1 MKKRVRIYKPTNKFA
16 AGGQQSAQFTP
27 DQLTSIYMTALSEP
41 GSSIEDAENALR
53 QIGVDEDTV
62 TLISNNTQEFVND
75 QQYLNESLTTADE
88 DAYADITADEAA
100 IDSSVAEEQ
109 SALERAEE
117 EARSDAMQ
125 QMYADYNEPDY
136 SDDTEAA
143 SQIIERN
150 GGVPSKRTFVK
161 NVLKQVKKQMG
172 GDSQQSRVDSTDPDN
187 KRKDGLAAFTTAVET
202 DGSLNL
208 AKQDAEEMYK
218 MLTTPIGGDESYYQ
232 EQDMDYAQFG
242 GMRRGQ
248 MRRMN
253 RRMNRMVGQLPIGFA
268 GMPGG
273 PMLPGAYDYTD
284 LVGAF
289 GQGQMPADGSYYRGP
304 KMANID
310 VRRTGLFG
318 RPKEYSITF
327 ADDVA
332 NNPQTAE
339 NTIKQ
344 EIINKE
350 EEIKDEVKA
359 AEEGT
364 VDQGVEEKKQTEAE
378 AAAQTAADEVDVDIN
393 DIQVVS
399 GKGSGSGKSGSGAAS
414 SGAGAGTEEYTPSKA
429 SPSFKGFWKGYDP
442 SSVRFAGQDKS
453 RAYIQR
459 GNKWFV
465 SPNFTTKDKKN
476 VQWYEVSDPN
486 RVKNI
491 ERSTKPSMA
500 QLAPGSTYTMS
511 DANPGPMATG
521 RSSAPVYGSQR
532 VPLNQYITSKEF
544 LNSVGNDIKGA
555 LNPENLRG
563 FVQPTNMNV
572 PVSRTAPRQT
582 IGLGEK
588 FQGGGFTDQDS
599 GLYKFLYGG
608 DDQGELTGD
617 PYFAYGGYLPQ
628 AQAGMITISD
638 GKGNT
643 KLVNQEDAETWNQ
656 AKIDTPDISLTDL
669 SFATDKPT
677 SNRQSGRGAD
687 FSQKSG
693 EPGYMGYGY
702 GPAFRTKQRGMP
714 YMTGSNQ
721 TYTGALD
728 NAKLKSID
736 VKKTKAFGPYK
747 GMPKKYTVNYQVER
761 DPLSKR
767 LNFTDAGMTL
777 DGRSMD
783 QVAPTRQGLFNR
795 SQSAGNQSSMN
806 QDRLDMFLNKDFS
819 KQSRRRGLTEGL
831 TAIAPRLGSA
841 ASRLFGDGYEQYQA
855 DQKVLQAP
863 GQISNRETR
872 RLQKNDLYEDY
883 LKRFAQ
889 QNPPISDK
897 TFAFNQSTPVVDT
910 EFPEIQNAGT
920 FSDMAGYSLPTRDA
934 QAIQGNEDELIP
946 QRPVESPIGSL
957 PTRSA
962 QPLLLPSQ
970 TRLAPGQTSPMY
982 YDQASEEDA
991 AALAQQQRE
1000 QDLRGSGL
1008 GLLGLPTAQDEYM
1021 QQVGDQG
1028 AYDLQQAEL
1037 QRMMEQN
1044 PDFYGQQQYNWEP
1057 GQELLGSASTPVL
1070 TPQEA
1075 AARQQQVIAQQRAEA
1090 QRRAAA
1096 QASIAQRN
1104 LGQKVQDYGNKT
1116 VPTKSN
1122 VTKPQRETS
1131 VTPRDTNQTT
1141 QQKVAVKRNEPVKPV
1156 VKQETAKTYIKPT
1169 GSVNY
1174 GGADKA
1180 QAAEDAVRKQKEET
1194 AAKRKQFEKSYGVDK
1209 ATLELFRSL
1218 RGMEGTEAQQRAMLE
1233 KYPGLKKYYK
1243 PSKGEYGGYM
1253 AYGGTMTMPKAYT
1266 GYDNDLDEDT
1276 PVNYDPRFRAQQ
1288 RQFDLGSSELDNP
1301 FVYSGQNQLTNEK
1314 SGVKMGTE
1322 GSYVN
1327 EGVVPKEDLTDFSQ
1341 RKEYDD
1347 VSVDYNTKGDWDAN
1361 AAKRRL
1367 LMDWTNAAGNTIAGW
1382 FDSPR
1387 QDKSWRNEDA
1397 QASIDK
1403 GWIITNSGLE
1413 TPDMGQRQSVKYGGG
1428 IYQQGGPIYD
1438 HEIGEYMWMT
1448 PEMIQKFLEDGGE
1461 LEYV

>member
-327 ADDVA
+327 ADDVV

-350 EEIKDEVKA
+350 EEIKDEVNA

-378 AAAQTAADEVDVDIN
+378 AAAQAAADEVDVDIN

-414 SGAGAGTEEYTPSKA
+414 SGAGAGTEEYAPSKA

-521 RSSAPVYGSQR
+521 RSSAPVYGSQG

-608 DDQGELTGD
+608 DDQGDLTGD
-617 PYFAYGGYLPQ
+617 PYFAYGGYLPK
-628 AQAGMITISD
+628 AQPGMITISD
-638 GKGNT
+638 NNGNT
-643 KLVNQEDAETWNQ
+643 KLVNQQDAETWNE
-656 AKIDTPDISLTDL
+656 ARSGTPDISLTDL
-669 SFATDKPT
+669 SFASDRPII
-677 SNRQSGRGAD
+677 NRQPIRD
-687 FSQKSG
+687 NFNPQPG
-693 EPGYMGYGY
+693 EQGYMGYGY
-702 GPAFRTKQRGMP
+702 GPAFRTKQKGMP

-728 NAKLKSID
+728 NAKLKNID

-795 SQSAGNQSSMN
+795 SQSSGMSG
-806 QDRLDMFLNKDFS
+806 
-819 KQSRRRGLTEGL
+819 RRSD
-831 TAIAPRLGSA
+831 TAIDSQFGPLAWLGSKLRPFESKA
-841 ASRLFGDGYEQYQA
+841 DKVSGMPHDKWDENYKKIYGYYPDESPYA
-855 DQKVLQAP
+855 TTPD
-863 GQISNRETR
+863 S
-872 RLQKNDLYEDY
+872 
-883 LKRFAQ
+883 
-889 QNPPISDK
+889 
-897 TFAFNQSTPVVDT
+897 TFAFNQSTPAVDT

-920 FSDMAGYSLPTRDA
+920 FSDMAGYSLPTRGA

-970 TRLAPGQTSPMY
+970 TRLAPGQTGPMY

-1096 QASIAQRN
+1096 QANTTQRN
-1104 LGQKVQDYGNKT
+1104 LGQKIQEYGNKT

-1122 VTKPQRETS
+1122 
-1131 VTPRDTNQTT
+1131 
-1141 QQKVAVKRNEPVKPV
+1141 KPV
-1156 VKQETAKTYIKPT
+1156 EQEQAKPIVSKKNVEQNNSSNLTPTEKAKEQNRQGAAWRELMDLKQNAMGDEPAVFKDTYKNYKIDPAIDRSMRLLKTSKQRLDYIK
-1169 GSVNY
+1169 SIQNRDLRNALLY
-1174 GGADKA
+1174 KY
-1180 QAAEDAVRKQKEET
+1180 
-1194 AAKRKQFEKSYGVDK
+1194 AKD
-1209 ATLELFRSL
+1209 
-1218 RGMEGTEAQQRAMLE
+1218 
-1233 KYPGLKKYYK
+1233 
-1243 PSKGEYGGYM
+1243 GGYM

-1413 TPDMGQRQSVKYGGG
+1413 TPDMGQRQSVKYGGN
-1428 IYQQGGPIYD
+1428 IYQQGGPVYD
-1438 HEIGEYMWMT
+1438 NEIGEYMWMT

>member
-16 AGGQQSAQFTP
+16 AGGQQSSKFSP
-27 DQLTSIYMTALSEP
+27 DQLTSIYMTALAEP
-41 GSSIEDAENALR
+41 GSSIEKAENTLR
-53 QIGVDEDTV
+53 QIPGVDEDTV

-187 KRKDGLAAFTTAVET
+187 KRKDGLAAFTMSVQT
-202 DGSLNL
+202 DGDEHL

-327 ADDVA
+327 ADDVV

-350 EEIKDEVKA
+350 EEIKDEVNA

-399 GKGSGSGKSGSGAAS
+399 GKGSGSGKSGSRAAS

-521 RSSAPVYGSQR
+521 RSSASVYGSQR

-588 FQGGGFTDQDS
+588 FQGGGFTDQSS

-608 DDQGELTGD
+608 DDQGKLTGD

-677 SNRQSGRGAD
+677 SNRQPIRDNFNS
-687 FSQKSG
+687 KTG
-693 EPGYMGYGY
+693 EQGYMGYGY
-702 GPAFRTKQRGMP
+702 GPAFRTKQKGMP

-777 DGRSMD
+777 DGKSMD

-795 SQSAGNQSSMN
+795 SQSSN
-806 QDRLDMFLNKDFS
+806 MFGKRPDTAFE
-819 KQSRRRGLTEGL
+819 SRSRALSW
-831 TAIAPRLGSA
+831 LGSKL
-841 ASRLFGDGYEQYQA
+841 RPFQTEA
-855 DQKVLQAP
+855 DKVNNADNPDNWGINELV
-863 GQISNRETR
+863 EDTKR
-872 RLQKNDLYEDY
+872 R
-883 LKRFAQ
+883 
-889 QNPPISDK
+889 
-897 TFAFNQSTPVVDT
+897 
-910 EFPEIQNAGT
+910 QNAQMVAET
-920 FSDMAGYSLPTRDA
+920 KLPTR
-934 QAIQGNEDELIP
+934 GIP
-946 QRPVESPIGSL
+946 EANVPEPQLERTAYVNAPSSISQSL
-957 PTRSA
+957 PFRK
-962 QPLLLPSQ
+962 PSMFQ
-970 TRLAPGQTSPMY
+970 TGAEDAEIIPTQYTSPTSLYSRPEIADLAPGVSGPMGPEQA
-982 YDQASEEDA
+982 YDEQEA
-991 AALAQQQRE
+991 AMFQQQRE

-1021 QQVGDQG
+1021 QQAADQG

-1116 VPTKSN
+1116 VPAKSN

-1141 QQKVAVKRNEPVKPV
+1141 QQKVTVKRNEPVKPV
-1156 VKQETAKTYIKPT
+1156 VKQETPKAYIKPT

-1218 RGMEGTEAQQRAMLE
+1218 RAMPGTEAQQRAMLQ
-1233 KYPGLKKYYK
+1233 KYPGLNKYYK
-1243 PSKGEYGGYM
+1243 TSKGEYGGYM

-1276 PVNYDPRFRAQQ
+1276 PVNYDPRFRPQQ

-1347 VSVDYNTKGDWDAN
+1347 VSVDYRTKGDWDAN

-1428 IYQQGGPIYD
+1428 IYQQGGPVYD
-1438 HEIGEYMWMT
+1438 NEIGEYMWMT